1 MVKIQKNG
9 GKLLPRIVRLFLLLC
24 ISSVSLNA
32 YGEQDSQV
40 VSVSLEGSWLSLST
54 SEIYPPRIQVATEET
69 PPTVFV
75 DLIGAVLSQKE
86 MELPQGGLVKELT
99 LWQYKYN
106 PMVVRLAIVCT
117 KPVHYSVYRQ
127 KSDGGYSAI
136 KVHLQALDETE
147 VNPNDNTYSLMKEP
161 TSTSTVL
168 AELTKGSQV
177 QVMGSSGDWLQIRTE
192 DGLEGWIPAGQVR
205 IKDNR
210 AIPGSIRA
218 WIVEYAQSYLG
229 VPYLYGGQSREGMD
243 CSGLVQLVYSQV
255 NISIPR
261 GSGEQY
267 DQSIRIK
274 REELL
279 PGDLIFFSTTA
290 EGPSHVG
297 IYIGGDSFIHAE
309 SSDAG
314 VTITRFDAPYWRD
327 RIYGFGK
334 YLQ

>member
-1 MVKIQKNG
+1 M
-9 GKLLPRIVRLFLLLC
+9 PRITRLFLLLC
-24 ISSVSLNA
+24 VSSVSLNA
-32 YGEQDSQV
+32 YGEQDIQV
-40 VSVSLEGSWLSLST
+40 VSVSMEGNWLTLST
-54 SEIYPPRIQVATEET
+54 SETYPPRIQVATEET
-69 PPTVFV
+69 PTVFV
-75 DLIGAVLSQKE
+75 DLIGAILSQKE

-117 KPVHYSVYRQ
+117 EPVHYSVYRQ

-136 KVHLQALDETE
+136 KDHLQALNETE
-147 VNPNDNTYSLMKEP
+147 VNPNDDTSTYSLMKEP
-161 TSTSTVL
+161 KSSSTVF

-177 QVMGSSGDWLQIRTE
+177 QVIGSCGDWLQIRTE

-205 IKDNR
+205 IKDDR

-218 WIVEYAQSYLG
+218 QIVEYAQSYLG
-229 VPYLYGGQSREGMD
+229 VPYLYGGQSRKGMD
-243 CSGLVQLVYSQV
+243 CSGLVQLVYGQV

-261 GSGEQY
+261 GSREQY
-267 DQSIRIK
+267 DKSIRIN

-279 PGDLIFFSTTA
+279 PGDLVFFSTTA

-314 VTITRFDAPYWRD
+314 VTITKFDAPYWRD